1 MKTTLLAALLCAAP
15 LAAQRDF
22 LTADEAHQIREAQE
36 PNERLTLYVH
46 FARQRVDM
54 VKQLLSK
61 EKTGRSILVH
71 DALED
76 YSKILDAI
84 DLVAE
89 DALKRKI
96 DIQAGLAAV
105 AQGEAGMLPVL
116 QKIRDSAPQ
125 DAARYEFVLKQ
136 AIDTT
141 EDSLELA
148 RQDTGRRA
156 ADAAAREERQ
166 KKEVEDLMQT
176 KDLEA
181 KRAAEK
187 KAEGETPARKAPT
200 LKRKG
205 EK

>member
-1 MKTTLLAALLCAAP
+1 MMTTLLAALLCAAP

-22 LTADEAHQIREAQE
+22 LTADEAQQIRDAQE
-36 PNERLTLYVH
+36 PNERLKLYVH

-76 YSKILDAI
+76 YAKILDAI

-105 AQGEAGMLPVL
+105 ALGEAGMLPLL
-116 QKIRDSAPQ
+116 QKIRESPPR

-148 RQDTGRRA
+148 RQDTGQRA
-156 ADAAAREERQ
+156 ADAAARQERQ

-181 KRAAEK
+181 KQAAEK
-187 KAEGETPARKAPT
+187 KSETPARKAPT